1 MKKHS
6 FEFPADQLGRPGAV
20 KAYRGNK
27 NDYVTPVA
35 DLSGMAEL
43 LTNTPP
49 QAIEVYSQFGQDRL
63 GAVLIDRA
71 QGWAYSDHD
80 GTLFIEE
87 SEDNNSWTASHSVAV
102 KGGVLTA
109 SGWVCLT
116 KRYYRFR
123 FENGDKKQSEFVLYQ
138 SVGTGGAAASS
149 YTDVIFHEDA
159 AETGEGIIFKAGTW
173 KKLLVEITGTAE
185 SSQVAFWGRSISGKM
200 CRSEESDLTT
210 GHQQPAR
217 QAQKKCGLLILPA
230 LKKSSWKSRAFPAE
244 AFLSKAR
251 HFLKRIKLP
260 KGGENNV
267 RGGS

>member
-35 DLSGMAEL
+35 DLTGMAEL
-43 LTNTPP
+43 LTNTPLE
-49 QAIEVYSQFGQDRL
+49 AIEVYSQFGQDRL
-63 GAVLIDRA
+63 GAVFIDRV
-71 QGWAYSDHD
+71 QGWAYSDRS

-123 FENGDKKQSEFVLYQ
+123 FENGNQKQSEFVLYQ
-138 SVGTGGAAASS
+138 SVGTGGDMAFS
-149 YTDVIFHEDA
+149 YTDVIFHENA
-159 AETGEGIIFKAGTW
+159 AEAGEGSIFSAGAW

-185 SSQVAFWGRSISGKM
+185 SGHVAFWGRSISGKNVPIRGI
-200 CRSEESDLTT
+200 RSDDGTSAAGTSGTEEVWSFDIA
-210 GHQQPAR
+210 GFKEIVMEIQS
-217 QAQKKCGLLILPA
+217 I
-230 LKKSSWKSRAFPAE
+230 S
-244 AFLSKAR
+244 
-251 HFLKRIKLP
+251 
-260 KGGENNV
+260 
-267 RGGS
+267 GGSLSVKGTAFS

>member
-43 LTNTPP
+43 LTNTPLE
-49 QAIEVYSQFGQDRL
+49 AIEVYSQFGQDRL

-71 QGWAYSDHD
+71 QGWAYSDRC

-109 SGWVCLT
+109 SGWVSLT
-116 KRYYRFR
+116 KRYFRFR
-123 FENGDKKQSEFVLYQ
+123 FENGNQKQSEFVLYQ
-138 SVGTGGAAASS
+138 SVGTGGDLAFS
-149 YTDVIFHEDA
+149 YTDVIFHENA
-159 AETGEGIIFKAGTW
+159 AEAGEGSIFSAGAW

-185 SSQVAFWGRSISGKM
+185 SGRIAFWGRSISGKNVPIRGI
-200 CRSEESDLTT
+200 RSEDGTSAAGTSGTDEVWSFDIA
-210 GHQQPAR
+210 GF
-217 QAQKKCGLLILPA
+217 KEIVMEI
-230 LKKSSWKSRAFPAE
+230 KSIS
-244 AFLSKAR
+244 
-251 HFLKRIKLP
+251 
-260 KGGENNV
+260 
-267 RGGS
+267 GGSLSVKGTAFS

>member
-43 LTNTPP
+43 LTNTPLE
-49 QAIEVYSQFGQDRL
+49 AIEVYSQFGQDRL

-71 QGWAYSDHD
+71 QGWAYSDRS

-109 SGWVCLT
+109 SGWVSLT

-123 FENGDKKQSEFVLYQ
+123 FENGNQKQSEFVLYQ
-138 SVGTGGAAASS
+138 SVGTGGDMAFS
-149 YTDVIFHEDA
+149 YTDVIFHENA
-159 AETGEGIIFKAGTW
+159 AEAGEGSIFSAGAW

-185 SSQVAFWGRSISGKM
+185 SGHVAFWGRSISGKNVPIRGI
-200 CRSEESDLTT
+200 RSEDGTSAAGTSGTDEVWSFDIA
-210 GHQQPAR
+210 GF
-217 QAQKKCGLLILPA
+217 KEIVMEI
-230 LKKSSWKSRAFPAE
+230 KSIS
-244 AFLSKAR
+244 
-251 HFLKRIKLP
+251 
-260 KGGENNV
+260 
-267 RGGS
+267 GGSLSVKGTAFS

>member
-43 LTNTPP
+43 LTNTPLE
-49 QAIEVYSQFGQDRL
+49 AIEVYSQFGQDRL

-71 QGWAYSDHD
+71 QGWAYSDRS

-123 FENGDKKQSEFVLYQ
+123 FENGNQKQSEFVLYQ
-138 SVGTGGAAASS
+138 SVGTGGDMAFS
-149 YTDVIFHEDA
+149 YTDVIFHENA
-159 AETGEGIIFKAGTW
+159 AEAGEGSIFSAGAW

-185 SSQVAFWGRSISGKM
+185 SGHVAFWGRSISGKNVPIRGI
-200 CRSEESDLTT
+200 RSEDGTSAAGTSGTDEVWSFDIA
-210 GHQQPAR
+210 GF
-217 QAQKKCGLLILPA
+217 KEIVMEI
-230 LKKSSWKSRAFPAE
+230 KSIS
-244 AFLSKAR
+244 
-251 HFLKRIKLP
+251 
-260 KGGENNV
+260 
-267 RGGS
+267 GGSLSVKGTAFS

>member
-43 LTNTPP
+43 LTNTPL

-71 QGWAYSDHD
+71 QGWAYSDRS

-123 FENGDKKQSEFVLYQ
+123 FENGDQKQSEFVLYQ

-185 SSQVAFWGRSISGKM
+185 SSQVAFWGRSISGKNVPIRGI
-200 CRSEESDLTT
+200 RSDDGTSAAATSGTEEVWTFDIA
-210 GHQQPAR
+210 GF
-217 QAQKKCGLLILPA
+217 KEIVMEI
-230 LKKSSWKSRAFPAE
+230 KSIS
-244 AFLSKAR
+244 
-251 HFLKRIKLP
+251 
-260 KGGENNV
+260 
-267 RGGS
+267 GGSLSVKGTAFS

>member
-35 DLSGMAEL
+35 DLSGTAEL
-43 LTNTPP
+43 LTNTPLE
-49 QAIEVYSQFGQDRL
+49 AIEVYSQFGQDRL

-71 QGWAYSDHD
+71 QGWAYSDRS

-109 SGWVCLT
+109 SGWVSLT

-123 FENGDKKQSEFVLYQ
+123 FENGNQKQSEFVLYQ
-138 SVGTGGAAASS
+138 SVGTGGDMAFS
-149 YTDVIFHEDA
+149 YTDVIFHENA
-159 AETGEGIIFKAGTW
+159 AEAGEGSIFSAGAW

-185 SSQVAFWGRSISGKM
+185 SGHVAFWGRYISGKNVPIRGIRSDDGTSAAGTSGTEEVWSFDIAGFKEIVMEIQSISGGSLSVKG
-200 CRSEESDLTT
+200 T
-210 GHQQPAR
+210 
-217 QAQKKCGLLILPA
+217 
-230 LKKSSWKSRAFPAE
+230 AF
-244 AFLSKAR
+244 S
-251 HFLKRIKLP
+251 
-260 KGGENNV
+260 
-267 RGGS
+267 

>member
-35 DLSGMAEL
+35 DLSGMTEL
-43 LTNTPP
+43 LTNTPLE
-49 QAIEVYSQFGQDRL
+49 AIEVYSQFGQDRL

-71 QGWAYSDHD
+71 QGWAYSDRS

-109 SGWVCLT
+109 SGWVSLT

-123 FENGDKKQSEFVLYQ
+123 FENGNQKQSEFVLYQ
-138 SVGTGGAAASS
+138 SVGTGGDLAFS
-149 YTDVIFHEDA
+149 YTDVIFHENA
-159 AETGEGIIFKAGTW
+159 AEAGEGSIFSAGAW

-185 SSQVAFWGRSISGKM
+185 SGHIAFWGRSISGKNVPIRGI
-200 CRSEESDLTT
+200 RSEDGTSAAGTSGTDEVWSFDIA
-210 GHQQPAR
+210 GF
-217 QAQKKCGLLILPA
+217 KEIVMEI
-230 LKKSSWKSRAFPAE
+230 KSIS
-244 AFLSKAR
+244 
-251 HFLKRIKLP
+251 
-260 KGGENNV
+260 
-267 RGGS
+267 GGSLSVKGTAFS

>member
-43 LTNTPP
+43 LTNTPLE
-49 QAIEVYSQFGQDRL
+49 AIEVYSQFGQDRL
-63 GAVLIDRA
+63 GAVLIDRL
-71 QGWAYSDHD
+71 QGWAYSDRS

-109 SGWVCLT
+109 SGWVFLT

-123 FENGDKKQSEFVLYQ
+123 FENGNQKQSEFVLYQ
-138 SVGTGGAAASS
+138 SVGTGGDMAFS
-149 YTDVIFHEDA
+149 YTDVIFHENA
-159 AETGEGIIFKAGTW
+159 AEAGEGSIFSAGAW

-185 SSQVAFWGRSISGKM
+185 SGHVAFWGRSISGKNVPIRGI
-200 CRSEESDLTT
+200 RSDDGTSAPGTSGTEEVWSFDIA
-210 GHQQPAR
+210 GFKEIVMEIQS
-217 QAQKKCGLLILPA
+217 I
-230 LKKSSWKSRAFPAE
+230 S
-244 AFLSKAR
+244 
-251 HFLKRIKLP
+251 
-260 KGGENNV
+260 
-267 RGGS
+267 GGSLSVKGTAFS

>member
-43 LTNTPP
+43 LTNTPLE
-49 QAIEVYSQFGQDRL
+49 AIEVYSQFGQDRL
-63 GAVLIDRA
+63 GAVLINRA
-71 QGWAYSDHD
+71 QGWAYSNRS

-123 FENGDKKQSEFVLYQ
+123 FENGNQKQSEFVLYQ
-138 SVGTGGAAASS
+138 SVGSGGDMAFS
-149 YTDVIFHEDA
+149 YTDVIFHENA
-159 AETGEGIIFKAGTW
+159 AEAGVGSIFSAGAW

-185 SSQVAFWGRSISGKM
+185 SGHVAFWGRSVSGKNVPIRGIRSDDGTSAAGTSGTEEVWSFDIAGFKEIVMEIKSISGGSLSVKG
-200 CRSEESDLTT
+200 T
-210 GHQQPAR
+210 
-217 QAQKKCGLLILPA
+217 
-230 LKKSSWKSRAFPAE
+230 AF
-244 AFLSKAR
+244 S
-251 HFLKRIKLP
+251 
-260 KGGENNV
+260 
-267 RGGS
+267 

>member
-35 DLSGMAEL
+35 DLSGMTEL
-43 LTNTPP
+43 LTNTPLE
-49 QAIEVYSQFGQDRL
+49 AIEVYSQFGQDRL

-71 QGWAYSDHD
+71 QGWAYSDRS

-109 SGWVCLT
+109 SGWVSLT

-123 FENGDKKQSEFVLYQ
+123 FENGNQKQSEFVLYQ
-138 SVGTGGAAASS
+138 SVGTGGDMAFS
-149 YTDVIFHEDA
+149 YTDVIFHENA
-159 AETGEGIIFKAGTW
+159 AEAGEGSIFSAGAW

-185 SSQVAFWGRSISGKM
+185 SGHVAFWGRSISGKNVPIRGI
-200 CRSEESDLTT
+200 RSEDGTSAAGTSGTDEVWSFDIA
-210 GHQQPAR
+210 GF
-217 QAQKKCGLLILPA
+217 KEIVMEI
-230 LKKSSWKSRAFPAE
+230 KSIS
-244 AFLSKAR
+244 
-251 HFLKRIKLP
+251 
-260 KGGENNV
+260 
-267 RGGS
+267 GGSLSVKGTAFS

>member
-43 LTNTPP
+43 LTNTPLE
-49 QAIEVYSQFGQDRL
+49 AIEVYSQFGQDRL

-71 QGWAYSDHD
+71 QGWAYSDRS

-123 FENGDKKQSEFVLYQ
+123 FENGNQEQSEFVLYQ
-138 SVGTGGAAASS
+138 SVGTGGDMAFS
-149 YTDVIFHEDA
+149 YTDVIFHENA
-159 AETGEGIIFKAGTW
+159 AEAGEGSIFSAGAW

-185 SSQVAFWGRSISGKM
+185 SGHVAFWGRSISGKNVPIRGI
-200 CRSEESDLTT
+200 RSDDGTSAAGTSGTEEVWSFDIA
-210 GHQQPAR
+210 GF
-217 QAQKKCGLLILPA
+217 KEIVMEI
-230 LKKSSWKSRAFPAE
+230 KSIS
-244 AFLSKAR
+244 
-251 HFLKRIKLP
+251 
-260 KGGENNV
+260 
-267 RGGS
+267 GGSLSIKGTAFS

>member
-1 MKKHS
+1 MKKHP

-43 LTNTPP
+43 LTNTPLE
-49 QAIEVYSQFGQDRL
+49 AIEVYSQFGQDRL
-63 GAVLIDRA
+63 GAVLINRA
-71 QGWAYSDHD
+71 QGWAYSDRS

-123 FENGDKKQSEFVLYQ
+123 FENGNQKQSEFVLYQ
-138 SVGTGGAAASS
+138 SVSSGGDMAFS
-149 YTDVIFHEDA
+149 YTDVIFHENA
-159 AETGEGIIFKAGTW
+159 AEAGVGSIFSAGAW

-185 SSQVAFWGRSISGKM
+185 SGHVAFWGRSISGKNVPIRGI
-200 CRSEESDLTT
+200 RSDDGTSAAGTSGTEEVWSFDIA
-210 GHQQPAR
+210 GF
-217 QAQKKCGLLILPA
+217 KEILMEI
-230 LKKSSWKSRAFPAE
+230 KSIS
-244 AFLSKAR
+244 
-251 HFLKRIKLP
+251 
-260 KGGENNV
+260 
-267 RGGS
+267 GGSLSVKGTAFS

>member
-6 FEFPADQLGRPGAV
+6 FEFPVDQLGRPGAV

-43 LTNTPP
+43 LTNTPLE
-49 QAIEVYSQFGQDRL
+49 AIEVYSQFGQDRL

-71 QGWAYSDHD
+71 QGWAYSDRS

-109 SGWVCLT
+109 SGWVFLT

-123 FENGDKKQSEFVLYQ
+123 FENGNQKQSEFVLYQ
-138 SVGTGGAAASS
+138 SVGTGGDMAFS
-149 YTDVIFHEDA
+149 YTDVIFHENA
-159 AETGEGIIFKAGTW
+159 AEAGEGSIFSAGAW

-185 SSQVAFWGRSISGKM
+185 SGHVAFWGRSISGKNVPIRGI
-200 CRSEESDLTT
+200 RSDDGTSAAGTSGTEEVWSFDIA
-210 GHQQPAR
+210 GFKEIVMEIQS
-217 QAQKKCGLLILPA
+217 I
-230 LKKSSWKSRAFPAE
+230 S
-244 AFLSKAR
+244 
-251 HFLKRIKLP
+251 
-260 KGGENNV
+260 
-267 RGGS
+267 GGSLSVKGTAFS

>member
-43 LTNTPP
+43 LTNTPLE
-49 QAIEVYSQFGQDRL
+49 AIEVYSQFGQDRL
-63 GAVLIDRA
+63 GAVLIDRV
-71 QGWAYSDHD
+71 QGWAYSDRS

-109 SGWVCLT
+109 SGWVFLT

-123 FENGDKKQSEFVLYQ
+123 FENGNQKQSEFVLYQ
-138 SVGTGGAAASS
+138 SVGTGGDMAFS
-149 YTDVIFHEDA
+149 YTDVIFHENA
-159 AETGEGIIFKAGTW
+159 AEAGEGSIFSAGAW

-185 SSQVAFWGRSISGKM
+185 SGHVAFWGRSISGKNVPIRGI
-200 CRSEESDLTT
+200 RSEDGTSAAGTSGTDEVWSFDIA
-210 GHQQPAR
+210 GF
-217 QAQKKCGLLILPA
+217 KEIIMEI
-230 LKKSSWKSRAFPAE
+230 KSIS
-244 AFLSKAR
+244 
-251 HFLKRIKLP
+251 
-260 KGGENNV
+260 
-267 RGGS
+267 GGSLSVKGTAFS

>member
-43 LTNTPP
+43 LTNTPLE
-49 QAIEVYSQFGQDRL
+49 AIEVYSQFGQDRL
-63 GAVLIDRA
+63 GAVLINRA
-71 QGWAYSDHD
+71 QGWAYSDRS

-109 SGWVCLT
+109 SGWVFLT

-123 FENGDKKQSEFVLYQ
+123 FENGNQKQSEFVLYQ
-138 SVGTGGAAASS
+138 SVGTGGDMAFS
-149 YTDVIFHEDA
+149 YTDVIFHENA
-159 AETGEGIIFKAGTW
+159 AEAGEGSIFSAGAW

-185 SSQVAFWGRSISGKM
+185 SGHVAFWGRSISGKNVPIRGI
-200 CRSEESDLTT
+200 RSDDGTSAAGTSGTEEVWSFEIA
-210 GHQQPAR
+210 GF
-217 QAQKKCGLLILPA
+217 KEIVMEI
-230 LKKSSWKSRAFPAE
+230 KSIS
-244 AFLSKAR
+244 
-251 HFLKRIKLP
+251 
-260 KGGENNV
+260 
-267 RGGS
+267 GGSLSVKGTAFS

>member
-6 FEFPADQLGRPGAV
+6 FEFPVDQLGRPGAV

-43 LTNTPP
+43 LTNTPLE
-49 QAIEVYSQFGQDRL
+49 AIEVYSQFGQHRL
-63 GAVLIDRA
+63 GAVFIDRV
-71 QGWAYSDHD
+71 QGWAYSDRS

-123 FENGDKKQSEFVLYQ
+123 FENGNQKQSEFVLYQ
-138 SVGTGGAAASS
+138 SVGTGGDMAFS
-149 YTDVIFHEDA
+149 YTDVIFHENA
-159 AETGEGIIFKAGTW
+159 AEAGEGSIFSAGAW

-185 SSQVAFWGRSISGKM
+185 SGHVAFWGRSISGKNVPIRGI
-200 CRSEESDLTT
+200 RSEDGTSAAGTSGTDEVWSFDIA
-210 GHQQPAR
+210 GFKEIVMEIQS
-217 QAQKKCGLLILPA
+217 I
-230 LKKSSWKSRAFPAE
+230 S
-244 AFLSKAR
+244 
-251 HFLKRIKLP
+251 
-260 KGGENNV
+260 
-267 RGGS
+267 GGSLSVKGTAFS

>member
-43 LTNTPP
+43 LTNTPLE
-49 QAIEVYSQFGQDRL
+49 AIEVYSQFGQDRL

-71 QGWAYSDHD
+71 QGWAYSDRS

-123 FENGDKKQSEFVLYQ
+123 FENGNQKQSEFVLYQ
-138 SVGTGGAAASS
+138 SVGTGGDMAFS
-149 YTDVIFHEDA
+149 YTDVIFHENA
-159 AETGEGIIFKAGTW
+159 AEAGEGSIFSAGAW

-185 SSQVAFWGRSISGKM
+185 SGHVAFWGRSISGKNVPIRGI
-200 CRSEESDLTT
+200 RSDDGTSAAGTSGTEEVWSFDIA
-210 GHQQPAR
+210 GFKEIVMEIQS
-217 QAQKKCGLLILPA
+217 I
-230 LKKSSWKSRAFPAE
+230 S
-244 AFLSKAR
+244 
-251 HFLKRIKLP
+251 
-260 KGGENNV
+260 
-267 RGGS
+267 GGSLSVKGTAFS

>member
-43 LTNTPP
+43 LTNTPLE
-49 QAIEVYSQFGQDRL
+49 AIEVYSQFGQDRL
-63 GAVLIDRA
+63 GAVLINRA
-71 QGWAYSDHD
+71 QGWAYSDRS

-109 SGWVCLT
+109 SGWVSLT

-123 FENGDKKQSEFVLYQ
+123 FENGNQKQSEFVLYQ
-138 SVGTGGAAASS
+138 SVGTGGDMAFS
-149 YTDVIFHEDA
+149 YTDVIFHENA
-159 AETGEGIIFKAGTW
+159 AEAGEGSIFSAGAW

-185 SSQVAFWGRSISGKM
+185 SGHVAFWGRSISGKNVPIRGI
-200 CRSEESDLTT
+200 RSDDGTSAAGTSGTEEVWSFDIA
-210 GHQQPAR
+210 GFKEIVMEIQS
-217 QAQKKCGLLILPA
+217 I
-230 LKKSSWKSRAFPAE
+230 S
-244 AFLSKAR
+244 
-251 HFLKRIKLP
+251 
-260 KGGENNV
+260 
-267 RGGS
+267 GGSLSVKGTAFS

>member
-43 LTNTPP
+43 LTNTPLE
-49 QAIEVYSQFGQDRL
+49 AIEVYSQFGQDRL
-63 GAVLIDRA
+63 GAVLIDRV
-71 QGWAYSDHD
+71 QGWAYSDRS

-109 SGWVCLT
+109 SGGVFLT

-123 FENGDKKQSEFVLYQ
+123 FENGNQKQSEFVLYQ
-138 SVGTGGAAASS
+138 SVGTGGDMAFS
-149 YTDVIFHEDA
+149 YTDVIFHENA
-159 AETGEGIIFKAGTW
+159 AEAGEGSIFSAGAW

-185 SSQVAFWGRSISGKM
+185 SGHVAFWGRSISGKNVPIRGI
-200 CRSEESDLTT
+200 RSDDGTSAAGTSGTEEVWSFDIA
-210 GHQQPAR
+210 GFKEIVMEIQS
-217 QAQKKCGLLILPA
+217 I
-230 LKKSSWKSRAFPAE
+230 S
-244 AFLSKAR
+244 
-251 HFLKRIKLP
+251 
-260 KGGENNV
+260 
-267 RGGS
+267 GGSLSVKGTAFS

>member
-43 LTNTPP
+43 LTNAPLE
-49 QAIEVYSQFGQDRL
+49 AIEVYSQFGQDRL

-71 QGWAYSDHD
+71 QGWAYSDRS

-123 FENGDKKQSEFVLYQ
+123 FENGNQKQSEFVLYQ
-138 SVGTGGAAASS
+138 SVGTGGDMAFS
-149 YTDVIFHEDA
+149 YTDVIFHENA
-159 AETGEGIIFKAGTW
+159 AEAGEGSIFSAGAW

-185 SSQVAFWGRSISGKM
+185 SGHVAFWGRSISGKNVPIRGI
-200 CRSEESDLTT
+200 RSEDGTSAAGTSGTEEVWSFDIA
-210 GHQQPAR
+210 GFKEIVMEIQS
-217 QAQKKCGLLILPA
+217 I
-230 LKKSSWKSRAFPAE
+230 S
-244 AFLSKAR
+244 
-251 HFLKRIKLP
+251 
-260 KGGENNV
+260 
-267 RGGS
+267 GGSLSVKGTAFS

>member
-43 LTNTPP
+43 LTNTPL

-71 QGWAYSDHD
+71 QGWAYSDRS

-123 FENGDKKQSEFVLYQ
+123 FENGDQKQSEFVLYQ

-185 SSQVAFWGRSISGKM
+185 SSQVAFWGRSISGKNVPIRGI
-200 CRSEESDLTT
+200 RSDDGTSAAGTSGTEEVWTFDIA
-210 GHQQPAR
+210 GF
-217 QAQKKCGLLILPA
+217 KEIVMEI
-230 LKKSSWKSRAFPAE
+230 KSIS
-244 AFLSKAR
+244 
-251 HFLKRIKLP
+251 
-260 KGGENNV
+260 
-267 RGGS
+267 GGSLSVKGTAFS

>member
-43 LTNTPP
+43 LTNTPLE
-49 QAIEVYSQFGQDRL
+49 AIEVYSQFGQDRL

-71 QGWAYSDHD
+71 QGWAYSDRS

-123 FENGDKKQSEFVLYQ
+123 FENGNQKQSEFVLYQ
-138 SVGTGGAAASS
+138 SVGTGGDMAFS
-149 YTDVIFHEDA
+149 YTDVIFHENA
-159 AETGEGIIFKAGTW
+159 AEAGEGSIFSAGAW

-185 SSQVAFWGRSISGKM
+185 SGHVAFWGRSISGKNVPIRGI
-200 CRSEESDLTT
+200 RSEDGTSAAGTSGTEEVWSFDIA
-210 GHQQPAR
+210 GF
-217 QAQKKCGLLILPA
+217 KEIIMEI
-230 LKKSSWKSRAFPAE
+230 KSIS
-244 AFLSKAR
+244 
-251 HFLKRIKLP
+251 
-260 KGGENNV
+260 
-267 RGGS
+267 GGSLSVKGTAFS

>member
-43 LTNTPP
+43 LTNTPLE
-49 QAIEVYSQFGQDRL
+49 AIEVYSQFGQDRL
-63 GAVLIDRA
+63 GAVLINRA
-71 QGWAYSDHD
+71 QGWAYSDRS

-109 SGWVCLT
+109 SGWVSLT

-123 FENGDKKQSEFVLYQ
+123 FENGNQKQSEFVLYQ
-138 SVGTGGAAASS
+138 SVGSGGDMAFS
-149 YTDVIFHEDA
+149 YTDVIFHENA
-159 AETGEGIIFKAGTW
+159 AEAGEGSIFSAGAW

-185 SSQVAFWGRSISGKM
+185 SGHVAFWGRSISGKNVPI
-200 CRSEESDLTT
+200 RGIKSDDGTSAAGTSGTEEVWSFDIA
-210 GHQQPAR
+210 GF
-217 QAQKKCGLLILPA
+217 KEIVMEI
-230 LKKSSWKSRAFPAE
+230 KSIS
-244 AFLSKAR
+244 
-251 HFLKRIKLP
+251 
-260 KGGENNV
+260 
-267 RGGS
+267 GGSLSVKGTAFS

>member
-35 DLSGMAEL
+35 DLSGMGEL
-43 LTNTPP
+43 LTNTPLE
-49 QAIEVYSQFGQDRL
+49 AIEVYSQFGQDRL

-71 QGWAYSDHD
+71 QGWAYSDRS

-109 SGWVCLT
+109 SGWVSLT

-123 FENGDKKQSEFVLYQ
+123 FENGNQKQSEFVLYQ
-138 SVGTGGAAASS
+138 SVGTGGDMAFS
-149 YTDVIFHEDA
+149 YTDVIFHENA
-159 AETGEGIIFKAGTW
+159 AEAGEGSIFSAGAW

-185 SSQVAFWGRSISGKM
+185 SGHIAFWGRSISGRNVPIRGI
-200 CRSEESDLTT
+200 RSEDGTSAAGTSGTDEVWSFDIA
-210 GHQQPAR
+210 GF
-217 QAQKKCGLLILPA
+217 KEIVMEI
-230 LKKSSWKSRAFPAE
+230 KSIS
-244 AFLSKAR
+244 
-251 HFLKRIKLP
+251 
-260 KGGENNV
+260 
-267 RGGS
+267 GGSLSVKGTAFS

>member
-43 LTNTPP
+43 LTNTPLE
-49 QAIEVYSQFGQDRL
+49 AIEVYSQFGQDRL
-63 GAVLIDRA
+63 GAVLINRA
-71 QGWAYSDHD
+71 QGWAYSDRS

-123 FENGDKKQSEFVLYQ
+123 FENGNQKQSEFVLYQ
-138 SVGTGGAAASS
+138 SVGSGGDMAFS
-149 YTDVIFHEDA
+149 YTDVIFHENA
-159 AETGEGIIFKAGTW
+159 AEAGVGSIFSAGAW
-173 KKLLVEITGTAE
+173 KKT
-185 SSQVAFWGRSISGKM
+185 
-200 CRSEESDLTT
+200 
-210 GHQQPAR
+210 
-217 QAQKKCGLLILPA
+217 
-230 LKKSSWKSRAFPAE
+230 SRRNH
-244 AFLSKAR
+244 R
-251 HFLKRIKLP
+251 H
-260 KGGENNV
+260 G
-267 RGGS
+267 

>member
-43 LTNTPP
+43 LTNTPLE
-49 QAIEVYSQFGQDRL
+49 AIEVYSQFGQDRL
-63 GAVLIDRA
+63 GAVFIDRV
-71 QGWAYSDHD
+71 QGWAYSNRS

-123 FENGDKKQSEFVLYQ
+123 FENGNQKQSEFVLYQ
-138 SVGTGGAAASS
+138 SVGTGGDMAFS
-149 YTDVIFHEDA
+149 YTDVIFHENA
-159 AETGEGIIFKAGTW
+159 AEAGEGSIFSAGAW

-185 SSQVAFWGRSISGKM
+185 SGHVAFWGRSISGKNVPIRGI
-200 CRSEESDLTT
+200 RSEDGTSAAGTSGTEEVWSFDIA
-210 GHQQPAR
+210 GF
-217 QAQKKCGLLILPA
+217 KEIVMEI
-230 LKKSSWKSRAFPAE
+230 KSIS
-244 AFLSKAR
+244 
-251 HFLKRIKLP
+251 
-260 KGGENNV
+260 
-267 RGGS
+267 GGSLSVKGTAFS

>member
-43 LTNTPP
+43 LTNTPLE
-49 QAIEVYSQFGQDRL
+49 AIEVYSQFGQDRL

-71 QGWAYSDHD
+71 QGWAYSDRS

-109 SGWVCLT
+109 SGWVSLT

-123 FENGDKKQSEFVLYQ
+123 FENGNQKQSEFVLYQ
-138 SVGTGGAAASS
+138 SVGTGGDMAFS
-149 YTDVIFHEDA
+149 YTDVIFHENA
-159 AETGEGIIFKAGTW
+159 AEAGEGSIFSAGAW

-185 SSQVAFWGRSISGKM
+185 SGHVAFWGRSISGKNVPIRGI
-200 CRSEESDLTT
+200 RSDDGTSAAGTSGTEEVWSFDIA
-210 GHQQPAR
+210 GF
-217 QAQKKCGLLILPA
+217 KEIVMEI
-230 LKKSSWKSRAFPAE
+230 KSIS
-244 AFLSKAR
+244 
-251 HFLKRIKLP
+251 
-260 KGGENNV
+260 
-267 RGGS
+267 GGSLSVKGTAFS

>member
-43 LTNTPP
+43 LTNTPLE
-49 QAIEVYSQFGQDRL
+49 AIEVYSQFGQDRL

-71 QGWAYSDHD
+71 QGWAYSDRS

-109 SGWVCLT
+109 SGWVFLT

-123 FENGDKKQSEFVLYQ
+123 FENGNQKQSEFVLYQ
-138 SVGTGGAAASS
+138 SVGTGGDMAFS
-149 YTDVIFHEDA
+149 YTDVIFHENA
-159 AETGEGIIFKAGTW
+159 AEAGEGSIFSAGAW

-185 SSQVAFWGRSISGKM
+185 SGHVAFWGRSISGKNVPIRGI
-200 CRSEESDLTT
+200 RSDDGTSAAGTSGTEEVWSFDIA
-210 GHQQPAR
+210 GFKEIVMEIQS
-217 QAQKKCGLLILPA
+217 I
-230 LKKSSWKSRAFPAE
+230 S
-244 AFLSKAR
+244 
-251 HFLKRIKLP
+251 
-260 KGGENNV
+260 
-267 RGGS
+267 GGSLSVKGTAFS

>member
-1 MKKHS
+1 MSFLINEKRRTADEKHS

-43 LTNTPP
+43 LTNTPLE
-49 QAIEVYSQFGQDRL
+49 AIEVYSQFGQDRL

-71 QGWAYSDHD
+71 QGWAYSDRD

-109 SGWVCLT
+109 SGWVSLT

-123 FENGDKKQSEFVLYQ
+123 FENGNQKQSEFVLYQ
-138 SVGTGGAAASS
+138 SVGTGGDMAFS
-149 YTDVIFHEDA
+149 YTDVIFHENA
-159 AETGEGIIFKAGTW
+159 AEAGEGSIFSAGAW
-173 KKLLVEITGTAE
+173 KNF
-185 SSQVAFWGRSISGKM
+185 SSKS
-200 CRSEESDLTT
+200 
-210 GHQQPAR
+210 PAR
-217 QAQKKCGLLILPA
+217 LSRAMSRFGEIHLGKKCA
-230 LKKSSWKSRAFPAE
+230 DQR
-244 AFLSKAR
+244 
-251 HFLKRIKLP
+251 
-260 KGGENNV
+260 NQV
-267 RGGS
+267 

>member
-43 LTNTPP
+43 LTNTPLE
-49 QAIEVYSQFGQDRL
+49 AIEVYSQFGQDRL
-63 GAVLIDRA
+63 GAVLIDRV
-71 QGWAYSDHD
+71 QGWAYSDRS

-109 SGWVCLT
+109 SGWVSLT

-123 FENGDKKQSEFVLYQ
+123 FENGNQKQSEFVLYQ
-138 SVGTGGAAASS
+138 SVGTGGDMAFS
-149 YTDVIFHEDA
+149 YTDVIFHENA
-159 AETGEGIIFKAGTW
+159 AEAGEGSIFTAGAW

-185 SSQVAFWGRSISGKM
+185 SGHVAFWGRSISGKNVPIRGI
-200 CRSEESDLTT
+200 RSDDGTSAAGTSGTEEVWSFDIA
-210 GHQQPAR
+210 GFKEIVMEIQS
-217 QAQKKCGLLILPA
+217 I
-230 LKKSSWKSRAFPAE
+230 S
-244 AFLSKAR
+244 
-251 HFLKRIKLP
+251 
-260 KGGENNV
+260 
-267 RGGS
+267 GGSLSVKGTAFS

>member
-43 LTNTPP
+43 LTNTPLE
-49 QAIEVYSQFGQDRL
+49 AIEVYSQFGQDRL
-63 GAVLIDRA
+63 GAVLINRA
-71 QGWAYSDHD
+71 QGWAYSDRS

-109 SGWVCLT
+109 SGWVSLT

-123 FENGDKKQSEFVLYQ
+123 FENGNQKQSEFVLYQ
-138 SVGTGGAAASS
+138 SVGTGGDMAFS
-149 YTDVIFHEDA
+149 YTDVIFHENA
-159 AETGEGIIFKAGTW
+159 AEAGEGSIFSAGAW

-185 SSQVAFWGRSISGKM
+185 SGHVAFWGRSISGKNVPIRGI
-200 CRSEESDLTT
+200 RSDDGTSAAGTSGTEEVWSFDIA
-210 GHQQPAR
+210 GF
-217 QAQKKCGLLILPA
+217 KEIVMEIE
-230 LKKSSWKSRAFPAE
+230 SIS
-244 AFLSKAR
+244 
-251 HFLKRIKLP
+251 
-260 KGGENNV
+260 
-267 RGGS
+267 GGSLSVKGTAFS

>member
-43 LTNTPP
+43 LTNTPLE
-49 QAIEVYSQFGQDRL
+49 AIEVYSQFGQDRL

-71 QGWAYSDHD
+71 QGWAYSDRS

-109 SGWVCLT
+109 SGWVFLT

-123 FENGDKKQSEFVLYQ
+123 FENGNQKQSEFVLYQ
-138 SVGTGGAAASS
+138 SVGTGGDMAFS
-149 YTDVIFHEDA
+149 YTDVIFHENA
-159 AETGEGIIFKAGTW
+159 AEAGEGSIFSAGAW

-185 SSQVAFWGRSISGKM
+185 SGHVAFWGRSISGKNVPIRGI
-200 CRSEESDLTT
+200 RSDDGTSAAGTSGTEEVWSFDIA
-210 GHQQPAR
+210 GF
-217 QAQKKCGLLILPA
+217 KEIVMEIE
-230 LKKSSWKSRAFPAE
+230 SIS
-244 AFLSKAR
+244 
-251 HFLKRIKLP
+251 
-260 KGGENNV
+260 
-267 RGGS
+267 GGSLSVKGTAFS

>member
-43 LTNTPP
+43 LTNTPLE
-49 QAIEVYSQFGQDRL
+49 AIEVYSQFGQDRL
-63 GAVLIDRA
+63 GAVLIDRV
-71 QGWAYSDHD
+71 QGWAYSDRS

-109 SGWVCLT
+109 SGWISLT

-123 FENGDKKQSEFVLYQ
+123 FENGNQKQSEFVLYQ
-138 SVGTGGAAASS
+138 SVGTGGDMAFS
-149 YTDVIFHEDA
+149 YTDVIFHENA
-159 AETGEGIIFKAGTW
+159 AEAGEGSIFSAGAW

-185 SSQVAFWGRSISGKM
+185 SGHVAFWGRSISGKNVPIRGI
-200 CRSEESDLTT
+200 RSDDGTSAAGTSGTEEVWSFDIA
-210 GHQQPAR
+210 GFKEIVMEIQS
-217 QAQKKCGLLILPA
+217 I
-230 LKKSSWKSRAFPAE
+230 S
-244 AFLSKAR
+244 
-251 HFLKRIKLP
+251 
-260 KGGENNV
+260 
-267 RGGS
+267 GGSLSVKGTAFS

>member
-1 MKKHS
+1 MRKGGRPMKKHS

-43 LTNTPP
+43 LTNTPLE
-49 QAIEVYSQFGQDRL
+49 AIEVYSQFGQDRL

-71 QGWAYSDHD
+71 QGWAYSDRS

-87 SEDNNSWTASHSVAV
+87 SEDNNSWTASHSLAV
-102 KGGVLTA
+102 KGGVLTT

-123 FENGDKKQSEFVLYQ
+123 FENGNQKQSEFVLYQ
-138 SVGTGGAAASS
+138 SVGTGGDMAFS
-149 YTDVIFHEDA
+149 YTDVIFHENA
-159 AETGEGIIFKAGTW
+159 AEAGEGSIFSAGAW

-185 SSQVAFWGRSISGKM
+185 SGHVAFWGRSISGKNVPIRGI
-200 CRSEESDLTT
+200 RSDDGTSAAGTSGTDEVWSFDIAGFKEIVMEIQS
-210 GHQQPAR
+210 
-217 QAQKKCGLLILPA
+217 I
-230 LKKSSWKSRAFPAE
+230 S
-244 AFLSKAR
+244 
-251 HFLKRIKLP
+251 
-260 KGGENNV
+260 
-267 RGGS
+267 GGSLSVKGTAFS

>member
-43 LTNTPP
+43 LTNTPLE
-49 QAIEVYSQFGQDRL
+49 AIEVYSQFGQDRL
-63 GAVLIDRA
+63 GAVLINRA
-71 QGWAYSDHD
+71 QGWAYSDRS

-109 SGWVCLT
+109 SGWISLT

-123 FENGDKKQSEFVLYQ
+123 FENGNQKQSEFVLYQ
-138 SVGTGGAAASS
+138 SVGTGGDMAFS
-149 YTDVIFHEDA
+149 YTDVIFHENA
-159 AETGEGIIFKAGTW
+159 AEAGEGSIFSAGAW

-185 SSQVAFWGRSISGKM
+185 SGHVAFWGRSISGKNVPIRGI
-200 CRSEESDLTT
+200 RSDDGASATGTSGTEEVWSFDIA
-210 GHQQPAR
+210 GFKEIVMEIQS
-217 QAQKKCGLLILPA
+217 I
-230 LKKSSWKSRAFPAE
+230 S
-244 AFLSKAR
+244 
-251 HFLKRIKLP
+251 
-260 KGGENNV
+260 
-267 RGGS
+267 GGSLSVKGTAFS

>member
-1 MKKHS
+1 MKKHP

-43 LTNTPP
+43 LTNTPLE
-49 QAIEVYSQFGQDRL
+49 AIEVYSQFGQDRL
-63 GAVLIDRA
+63 GAVLINRA
-71 QGWAYSDHD
+71 QGWAYSDRS

-109 SGWVCLT
+109 SGWISLT

-123 FENGDKKQSEFVLYQ
+123 FENGNQKQSEFVLYQ
-138 SVGTGGAAASS
+138 SVGSGGDMAFS
-149 YTDVIFHEDA
+149 YTDVIFHENA
-159 AETGEGIIFKAGTW
+159 AEAGVGSIFSAGAW

-185 SSQVAFWGRSISGKM
+185 SGHVAFWGRSISGKNVPIRGI
-200 CRSEESDLTT
+200 RSDDGTSAAGTSGTEEVWSFDIA
-210 GHQQPAR
+210 GF
-217 QAQKKCGLLILPA
+217 KEILMEI
-230 LKKSSWKSRAFPAE
+230 KSIS
-244 AFLSKAR
+244 
-251 HFLKRIKLP
+251 
-260 KGGENNV
+260 
-267 RGGS
+267 GGSLSVKGTAFS

>member
-35 DLSGMAEL
+35 DLSGMGEL
-43 LTNTPP
+43 LTNTPLE
-49 QAIEVYSQFGQDRL
+49 AIEVYSQFGQDRL

-71 QGWAYSDHD
+71 QGWAYSDRS

-109 SGWVCLT
+109 SGWVSLT

-123 FENGDKKQSEFVLYQ
+123 FENGNQKQAEFVLYQ
-138 SVGTGGAAASS
+138 SLGTGGDMAFS
-149 YTDVIFHEDA
+149 YTDVIFHENA
-159 AETGEGIIFKAGTW
+159 AEAGEGSIFSAGAW

-185 SSQVAFWGRSISGKM
+185 SSHIAFWGRSISGRNVPIRGI
-200 CRSEESDLTT
+200 RSEDGTSAAGTSGTDEVWLFDIA
-210 GHQQPAR
+210 GF
-217 QAQKKCGLLILPA
+217 KEIVMEI
-230 LKKSSWKSRAFPAE
+230 KSIS
-244 AFLSKAR
+244 
-251 HFLKRIKLP
+251 
-260 KGGENNV
+260 
-267 RGGS
+267 GGSLSVKGTAFS

>member
-43 LTNTPP
+43 LTNTPLE
-49 QAIEVYSQFGQDRL
+49 AIEVYSQFGQDRL
-63 GAVLIDRA
+63 GAVLINRA
-71 QGWAYSDHD
+71 QGWAYSDRS

-123 FENGDKKQSEFVLYQ
+123 FENGNQKQSEFVLYQ
-138 SVGTGGAAASS
+138 SVGSGGDMAFS
-149 YTDVIFHEDA
+149 YTDVIFHENA
-159 AETGEGIIFKAGTW
+159 AEAGEGSIFSAGAW

-185 SSQVAFWGRSISGKM
+185 SGHVAFWGRSISGKNVPI
-200 CRSEESDLTT
+200 RGIKSDDGTSAAGTSGTEEVWSFDIA
-210 GHQQPAR
+210 GF
-217 QAQKKCGLLILPA
+217 KEIVMEI
-230 LKKSSWKSRAFPAE
+230 KSIS
-244 AFLSKAR
+244 
-251 HFLKRIKLP
+251 
-260 KGGENNV
+260 
-267 RGGS
+267 GGSLSIKGTAFS

>member
-43 LTNTPP
+43 LTNTPLE
-49 QAIEVYSQFGQDRL
+49 AIEVYSQFGQDRL
-63 GAVLIDRA
+63 GAVLINRA
-71 QGWAYSDHD
+71 QGWAYSDRS

-102 KGGVLTA
+102 KGGVQTA
-109 SGWVCLT
+109 SGWVSLT

-123 FENGDKKQSEFVLYQ
+123 FENGNQKQSEFVLYQ
-138 SVGTGGAAASS
+138 SVGTGGDMAFS
-149 YTDVIFHEDA
+149 YTDVIFHENA
-159 AETGEGIIFKAGTW
+159 AEAGEGSIFSAGAW

-185 SSQVAFWGRSISGKM
+185 SGHVAFWGRSISGKNVPIRGI
-200 CRSEESDLTT
+200 RSDDGTSAAGTSGTEEVWSFDIA
-210 GHQQPAR
+210 GF
-217 QAQKKCGLLILPA
+217 KEIVMEI
-230 LKKSSWKSRAFPAE
+230 KSIS
-244 AFLSKAR
+244 
-251 HFLKRIKLP
+251 
-260 KGGENNV
+260 
-267 RGGS
+267 GGSLSVKGTAFS